1 MPSKD
6 EMNTLSQ
13 ILNKF
18 TAKGYDKEFRW
29 IKDGFTYNDR
39 VYQPED
45 LTIVK
50 AYRFEGESNPSDMSI
65 LYLIK
70 ANDGLIGYSL
80 DAYGVYSNHDDEEG
94 YDNFIRQIPVKDNE
108 EQLLFEGALRR
119 RQVRL
124 ILSGKMKPD
133 EAAELKALFL
143 PANV

>member
-1 MPSKD
+1 MPVKD

-18 TAKGYDKEFRW
+18 TVKGYDHEFRW
-29 IKDGFTYNDR
+29 TPEGFTFNDKA
-39 VYQPED
+39 YLPEE

-50 AYRFEGESNPSDMSI
+50 TYRFEGESDPSDTSI

-70 ANDGLIGYSL
+70 ADDGLIGYSL

-108 EQLLFEGALRR
+108 EQLLFEL
-119 RQVRL
+119 
-124 ILSGKMKPD
+124 
-133 EAAELKALFL
+133 
-143 PANV
+143 

>member
-1 MPSKD
+1 MPQKD

-18 TAKGYDKEFRW
+18 TVKGYDNEFRLTE
-29 IKDGFTYNDR
+29 DGFTFKDKSYKA
-39 VYQPED
+39 ED

-50 AYRFEGESNPSDMSI
+50 TYRFEGASDPSDTSI

-70 ANDGLIGYSL
+70 ADDGFIGYSL

-108 EQLLFEGALRR
+108 EQLLFEL
-119 RQVRL
+119 
-124 ILSGKMKPD
+124 
-133 EAAELKALFL
+133 
-143 PANV
+143 

>member
-1 MPSKD
+1 MPAKD

-18 TAKGYDKEFRW
+18 SVKGYDNEFRW
-29 IKDGFTYNDR
+29 TNEGFVFNDK

-50 AYRFEGESNPSDMSI
+50 TYRFEGESNPSDMSI

-108 EQLLFEGALRR
+108 EQMLFEL
-119 RQVRL
+119 
-124 ILSGKMKPD
+124 
-133 EAAELKALFL
+133 
-143 PANV
+143 

>member
-18 TAKGYDKEFRW
+18 SAKGYDHEFRRTRE
-29 IKDGFTYNDR
+29 GFVFNDKT
-39 VYQPED
+39 YQPED

-50 AYRFEGESNPSDMSI
+50 TYRFEGESIPSDMSI

-70 ANDGLIGYSL
+70 ANDGFIGYSL

-108 EQLLFEGALRR
+108 EQLLFEL
-119 RQVRL
+119 
-124 ILSGKMKPD
+124 
-133 EAAELKALFL
+133 
-143 PANV
+143 

>member
-1 MPSKD
+1 MPQND

-18 TAKGYDKEFRW
+18 TVKGYDNEFRW
-29 IKDGFTYNDR
+29 TKEGFVFNDK

-50 AYRFEGESNPSDMSI
+50 TYRFEGESNPSDMSI

-94 YDNFIRQIPVKDNE
+94 YDNFIRLIPVKDNE
-108 EQLLFEGALRR
+108 EQLL
-119 RQVRL
+119 V
-124 ILSGKMKPD
+124 
-133 EAAELKALFL
+133 EL
-143 PANV
+143 

>member
-1 MPSKD
+1 MPVKD

-18 TAKGYDKEFRW
+18 TVKGYDNEFRW
-29 IKDGFTYNDR
+29 AKDGFIFNDKA
-39 VYQPED
+39 YQPED

-50 AYRFEGESNPSDMSI
+50 TYRFEGESDPSDTSI

-108 EQLLFEGALRR
+108 EQLLFEL
-119 RQVRL
+119 
-124 ILSGKMKPD
+124 
-133 EAAELKALFL
+133 
-143 PANV
+143 